1 MLSWMHIN
9 RALIFSSVCYWVMS
23 HISHLLNASIY
34 LQTMLHWVHTTVTSA
49 ATTQLQNLKTAPQD
63 PSSER
68 DPRRQSVK
76 VGRLP
81 SSKWWLLFTLFS
93 PSIWQLGRHFPF
105 ALFFSLLY
113 VQVSVVTKEI
123 IQRLPAE
130 PTHLQQQSVFGVS
143 HAIVGRKQWPMLMP
157 DSRHFQLIYTGIV
170 NHFHALLCDF
180 SAKRQYSWGHTQ
192 TQNYCILL
200 YIIIQ

>member
-93 PSIWQLGRHFPF
+93 PSVWQLGRHFPF
-105 ALFFSLLY
+105 ALFFSHFFMSKCLWWPKKLFRGCRLNQHTFNNNQYLVLAMLL
-113 VQVSVVTKEI
+113 
-123 IQRLPAE
+123 
-130 PTHLQQQSVFGVS
+130 
-143 HAIVGRKQWPMLMP
+143 
-157 DSRHFQLIYTGIV
+157 
-170 NHFHALLCDF
+170 
-180 SAKRQYSWGHTQ
+180 
-192 TQNYCILL
+192 
-200 YIIIQ
+200 